1 VVGISDLYPAATLKW
16 NQGSNNYMLYT
27 MVGVP
32 TGLYSVQNIANIGLN
47 HWSTDA
53 GAAYTY
59 FDKTNEFSATLGF
72 TYNFEN
78 RDTRYQN
85 GVDSHLDWGAS
96 RFVSENT
103 HFGLVGYS
111 YYQLTGDRGAGAVL
125 GDFKSRVSA
134 VGPQIGHFF
143 GSGDNPW

>member
-1 VVGISDLYPAATLKW
+1 VAVSVGPAETGVNAVLVGPAGTSSGARHQSVVGVSDLYPAATLKW
-16 NQGSNNYMLYT
+16 KQGSNNYMLYT
-27 MVGVP
+27 MEGVP
-32 TGLYSVQNIANIGLN
+32 TESYSVQNIPNIGLN

-85 GVDSHLDWGAS
+85 GVDSHLD
-96 RFVSENT
+96 
-103 HFGLVGYS
+103 
-111 YYQLTGDRGAGAVL
+111 
-125 GDFKSRVSA
+125 
-134 VGPQIGHFF
+134 
-143 GSGDNPW
+143 